1 MLFARLAHA
10 ECQAAHGMWTMTLGW
25 FDTTE
30 VTSFARSIA
39 EEYGRLRKS
48 TVVRMDSTEKRAQ
61 RFDKLVQKVGA
72 FNKAN
77 KLNFYKKAKLMNEI
91 KFGLRGQNVPEPEIS
106 TFVNS
111 LLLAP
116 IS

>member
-1 MLFARLAHA
+1 MP
-10 ECQAAHGMWTMTLGW
+10 LGW
-25 FDTTE
+25 FDTSE
-30 VTSFARSIA
+30 VTSFAKSIA

-48 TVVRMDSTEKRAQ
+48 TVVRMDSAEKRAQ
-61 RFDKLVQKVGA
+61 KFDKLVRKVGE
-72 FNKAN
+72 FNKA
-77 KLNFYKKAKLMNEI
+77 KQLNFYKKAKLMNEI